1 MHSIPAFLDIYLET
15 LDADSSPDVLGHGT
29 AVFEN
34 LISYLS
40 SLEKMFARARG
51 RGYPGHGAVV
61 EDCKGKITEYLKHRQ
76 QRENEVVRVLT
87 YGTLDSNAGS
97 EKSSSQFRTPFDI
110 VKIIYKDVPK
120 ELHEPASHGI
130 NQVLLKLEADGKVVY
145 DKRTG
150 GWSLS
155 TQRPAL

>member
-1 MHSIPAFLDIYLET
+1 ML
-15 LDADSSPDVLGHGT
+15 
-29 AVFEN
+29 
-34 LISYLS
+34 
-40 SLEKMFARARG
+40 ARARG

-87 YGTLDSNAGS
+87 YGTLEDNTGS
-97 EKSSSQFRTPFDI
+97 EKPHKRFWTPLDI

-120 ELHEPASHGI
+120 ELHDPASHGI
-130 NQVLLKLEADGKVVY
+130 NQVLLKLEADGKVAY
-145 DKRTG
+145 DTRAG